1 MTRESEL
8 ISNRFSHLE
17 SDLSWTIKDAKRL
30 RREAGVFMRRVKKD
44 MASIAKENKDHRAF
58 LENILEV
65 NKCVD
70 ETLCKVL
77 LAIRQNEYLQAWYP
91 KKDA

>member
-1 MTRESEL
+1 MTFITPNSR
-8 ISNRFSHLE
+8 IRNLE
-17 SDLSWTIKDAKRL
+17 SQVDLMAKEAKRF
-30 RREAGVFMRRVKKD
+30 RREAGAFMRRVKKE
-44 MASIAKENKDHRAF
+44 MTAIARENRDHRAF

-91 KKDA
+91 EQKK